1 MGKGGGSAPSP
12 DPRIGEAAVKQA
24 DTGEK
29 WLTFA
34 RDQFK
39 ASSERQV
46 DLDKLNQKVVDQQLG
61 IGDFT
66 LDKAKADRAE
76 YEAKAIPARAAFADE
91 ASNYG
96 SPANQERAAA
106 EAGANVSWAGAAQR
120 DSTKRQMAA
129 VGIAPGSGEYAGIT
143 RAGGQQEALARAGG
157 QTQARQGVRDKG
169 LALKADVANLY
180 SGLPAQS
187 AQSIGASLAASSGAA
202 GLGLAN
208 QQQFNNNA
216 AGMAGGF
223 GGAQAGYQG
232 MATTL
237 TNQYGLQLDAWKAKQ
252 EANAA
257 NIGGIASA
265 VGTVAGLAF
274 MSDPKSKKNVKAS
287 KDGDG
292 LKAVKKLKINKFD
305 YKPGQG
311 DGGKGHTGPMSDN
324 FAKATGQRDS
334 GQIKFQDAIGI
345 TMKAV
350 QDLDKRVSQ
359 LDKSL
364 SKGKPK
370 ARRSS
375 QSPAKARSSSK
386 PAKTAMTTARPQVK
400 AQAYGIR
407 RG

>member
-1 MGKGGGSAPSP
+1 
-12 DPRIGEAAVKQA
+12 
-24 DTGEK
+24 
-29 WLTFA
+29 
-34 RDQFK
+34 
-39 ASSERQV
+39 
-46 DLDKLNQKVVDQQLG
+46 
-61 IGDFT
+61 
-66 LDKAKADRAE
+66 
-76 YEAKAIPARAAFADE
+76 
-91 ASNYG
+91 
-96 SPANQERAAA
+96 
-106 EAGANVSWAGAAQR
+106 
-120 DSTKRQMAA
+120 MAA
-129 VGIAPGSGEYAGIT
+129 IGIAPDSGRYAGVD
-143 RAGGQQEALARAGG
+143 RAAGQQEALARAGSM
-157 QTQARQGVRDKG
+157 TTARQGVRDKG

-187 AQSIGASLAASSGAA
+187 AQGFGASLAAGSGAA

-223 GGAQAGYQG
+223 GGAQAGPAG
-232 MATTL
+232 MANTL

-324 FAKATGQRDS
+324 FAKATGQRD
-334 GQIKFQDAIGI
+334 IGI

-386 PAKTAMTTARPQVK
+386 PAKTQMTTARPQVK